1 MDPHTSMHESDL
13 DPSSA
18 SVSPTTPGVYSQGEV
33 VADEDNGQDWS
44 DWDDDGSDEEYR
56 AGTERGMAQLKLEHT
71 SLSTTLPR
79 VNSQNEFILHIEG
92 LREGGG
98 EVIVRVIALP
108 STVEDARAM
117 NVREWDI
124 CLSDIRD
131 VFGDLLRRS
140 QMDAISTMATVYLW
154 FAQTSAAQSDEG
166 RDIPSVWR
174 ELQELLMNAAV
185 MGVCLNTP
193 GEVLIRNVEG
203 WARSNIA

>member
-1 MDPHTSMHESDL
+1 MIIQSRGVKSKENQYAGYHKSGHHLQCIAMSTSSSITIGRGASSILQSRGMQGVGESRYAPIWPILELQVTMDPHTSMHESDL

-98 EVIVRVIALP
+98 EVIVRV
-108 STVEDARAM
+108 
-117 NVREWDI
+117 VRLA
-124 CLSDIRD
+124 CSP
-131 VFGDLLRRS
+131 VH
-140 QMDAISTMATVYLW
+140 
-154 FAQTSAAQSDEG
+154 
-166 RDIPSVWR
+166 
-174 ELQELLMNAAV
+174 
-185 MGVCLNTP
+185 C
-193 GEVLIRNVEG
+193 
-203 WARSNIA
+203 